1 MTSSKH
7 FTFRKNHFSGFIQ
20 RWLHCIF
27 ISNSL
32 QESVPNVDVLPSFC
46 SDHWSLLLSCRNISH
61 SNLGKNFSKFNCSLI
76 YNE

>member
-7 FTFRKNHFSGFIQ
+7 FTFRKNHFPEFIQ
-20 RWLHCIF
+20 RRLHCIF

-46 SDHWSLLLSCRNISH
+46 SDH
-61 SNLGKNFSKFNCSLI
+61 
-76 YNE
+76 

>member
-20 RWLHCIF
+20 RRLHCIF

-46 SDHWSLLLSCRNISH
+46 SDH
-61 SNLGKNFSKFNCSLI
+61 
-76 YNE
+76 